1 MNALAAPLITIQGP
15 TTQARMCKLNLEMS
29 SFLNDPFHD
38 YENGLLNN
46 VIIPRNIREIHEV
59 LGERHEGQED

>member
-1 MNALAAPLITIQGP
+1 
-15 TTQARMCKLNLEMS
+15 MCKLNLEMS
-29 SFLNDPFHD
+29 SFLNDPIHD

-46 VIIPRNIREIHEV
+46 VIIHRNIREIHEV